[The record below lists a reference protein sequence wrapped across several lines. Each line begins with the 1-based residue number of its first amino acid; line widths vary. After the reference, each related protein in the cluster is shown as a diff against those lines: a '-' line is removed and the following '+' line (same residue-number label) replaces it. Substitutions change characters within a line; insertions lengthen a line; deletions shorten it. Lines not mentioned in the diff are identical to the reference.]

1 MNRKLIAIIALFTL
15 GINSLKAQDQK
26 FQFGLKVSPTLAWM
40 KPDTKG
46 VSRDGSKLGF
56 SYGLEADFN
65 FATNYTFVTGLQ
77 VTYRGGGIK
86 RNDVF
91 IPYTEKWNLKYVE
104 LPLAIKLKT
113 KSFDKIRYFTQLG
126 LVPGYN
132 ISTKLDVPSDTDID
146 AHKDLRAFNLSMS
159 IAAGAEYTI
168 SGPTKLFGSLEF
180 NNGFV
185 DIVKG
190 GEHVSDYKGVTNFVA
205 LNIGVMF

>member
-1 MNRKLIAIIALFTL
+1 MNKKLLLVIVCFIFTL
-15 GINSLKAQDQK
+15 NTLNAQDQK

-46 VSRDGSKLGF
+46 ISRDGAKLGF
-56 SYGLEADFN
+56 SYGIVADYN
-65 FATNYTFVTGLQ
+65 FQPNYTFVTGLQ
-77 VTYRGGGIK
+77 VTYRGGGVK
-86 RNDVF
+86 SGS
-91 IPYTEKWNLKYVE
+91 YTERWNLKYVE
-104 LPLAIKLKT
+104 LPVAIKLKT
-113 KSFDKIRYFTQLG
+113 KSFDKFRYFAQLG

-132 ISTKLDVPSDTDID
+132 ISTKLSTPAESDID

-159 IAAGAEYTI
+159 IAAGAEYSL

-190 GEHVSDYKGVTNFVA
+190 GEHTADYKAVTNFVA
-205 LNIGVMF
+205 LNIGVLF